1 MCERDLQWKVI
12 RKVLSRTSF
21 SHLVRASPRGKS
33 ALPARMRPA
42 GADAAECNVPGF
54 MNGASTSN
62 RGTSGRPTTCPR
74 HIERPF
80 IKREGKRGNRNQSR
94 KMQRTETCLLRTC
107 IRKIKKRKFVKAAH
121 KVINLGQ
128 EARPGV
134 TTMLCMRGNTS
145 LHGRFTWPQA

>member
-1 MCERDLQWKVI
+1 VCERDLQWKVI

-54 MNGASTSN
+54 MNGASTSD

-74 HIERPF
+74 HIDRTF
-80 IKREGKRGNRNQSR
+80 IKREGKGGTETMR
-94 KMQRTETCLLRTC
+94 KMQRTETCRGNPANMQEEN
-107 IRKIKKRKFVKAAH
+107 KKSQLSGQND
-121 KVINLGQ
+121 INL
-128 EARPGV
+128 EHKMRPGV
-134 TTMLCMRGNTS
+134 TT
-145 LHGRFTWPQA
+145 

>member
-54 MNGASTSN
+54 MNGASTCVEQRHERAPHN
-62 RGTSGRPTTCPR
+62 LPTSYR
-74 HIERPF
+74 
-80 IKREGKRGNRNQSR
+80 
-94 KMQRTETCLLRTC
+94 
-107 IRKIKKRKFVKAAH
+107 
-121 KVINLGQ
+121 
-128 EARPGV
+128 
-134 TTMLCMRGNTS
+134 
-145 LHGRFTWPQA
+145 